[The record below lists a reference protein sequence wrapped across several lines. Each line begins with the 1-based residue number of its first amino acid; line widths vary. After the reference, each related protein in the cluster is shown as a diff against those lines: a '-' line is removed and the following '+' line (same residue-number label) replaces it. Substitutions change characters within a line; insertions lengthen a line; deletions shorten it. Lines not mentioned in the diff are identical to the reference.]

1 MTAPVGIGEVR
12 AWAGISPTSITD
24 AQLQQVLD
32 AETALQA
39 ACCIFPADPW
49 GTNPT
54 PAALVQALYRRCARQ
69 VSARSLPLGYLNDI
83 AEYGPV
89 KLSSYDAEIERL
101 EAPYRIVAIA

>member
-1 MTAPVGIGEVR
+1 MPVTITVDAVR

-24 AQLQQVLD
+24 AQLQQVID
-32 AETALQA
+32 AESALQA
-39 ACCIFPADPW
+39 ACCRVPVDPW
-49 GTNPT
+49 GANPQ

-69 VSARSLPLGYLNDI
+69 VSARSLPLGYLNDV
-83 AEYGPV
+83 AEFGPV